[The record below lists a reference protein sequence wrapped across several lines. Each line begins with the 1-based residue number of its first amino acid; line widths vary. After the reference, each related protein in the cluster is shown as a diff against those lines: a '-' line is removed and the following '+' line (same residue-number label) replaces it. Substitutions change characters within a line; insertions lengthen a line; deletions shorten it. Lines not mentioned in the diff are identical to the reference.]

1 MIIKYLSK
9 EPEKVVVPIQEV
21 QSLKEDQVD
30 LSAPNRLIKQ
40 VQEVTETDIVN
51 VIGSDDKVQDQQVE
65 LLSIIRYS
73 SQAEIQIV
81 SQEQTFQNVVA
92 IPINIIEKA
101 FSESKSVTNF
111 AKKLTFAIF
120 SPEERR
126 GRNCTG
132 RVPGNCQHKNKL
144 DPVKLQAVKKVTFQ
158 KYSCNLENIGYIWRK
173 CIKAIDSALRN
184 ENRKQVPLCQQFDV
198 RKPG

>member
-9 EPEKVVVPIQEV
+9 EPEKVIVPIQEV
-21 QSLKEDQVD
+21 QSLKGDQVD
-30 LSAPNRLIKQ
+30 LSAPNRLTRQAQK
-40 VQEVTETDIVN
+40 VAEPDIVN
-51 VIGSDDKVQDQQVE
+51 VMGSDDIEQDQQVK
-65 LLSIIRYS
+65 LLNIVRYS
-73 SQAEIQIV
+73 SQAEMQTI
-81 SQEQTFQNVVA
+81 SQEDTCRNVVA

-101 FSESKSVTNF
+101 FSESKSVTSF

-132 RVPGNCQHKNKL
+132 RVPGKCQHKDKL

-158 KYSCNLENIGYIWRK
+158 KYSCKLENIDYIWRK

-184 ENRKQVPLCQQFDV
+184 EKRKQVPVCQQFDV

>member
-9 EPEKVVVPIQEV
+9 EPEKVVRIQEV
-21 QSLKEDQVD
+21 ESLKEDQVD
-30 LSAPNRLIKQ
+30 LSAPDRLIKQ
-40 VQEVTETDIVN
+40 TQKVKQPDIVN
-51 VIGSDDKVQDQQVE
+51 VVGSDDIEQDQQVKH
-65 LLSIIRYS
+65 LNIIRYLP
-73 SQAEIQIV
+73 QAEIQTV
-81 SQEQTFQNVVA
+81 SQEETCRNVVA

-101 FSESKSVTNF
+101 FSESKSVTSF

-132 RVPGNCQHKNKL
+132 RVPGKCQHKDKL

-158 KYSCNLENIGYIWRK
+158 KYSCKLENIDYIWRK

-184 ENRKQVPLCQQFDV
+184 EKRKQLPICQQFDV
-198 RKPG
+198 GKPG

>member
-9 EPEKVVVPIQEV
+9 EPEKVVRIQEV
-21 QSLKEDQVD
+21 ESLKEDQVD
-30 LSAPNRLIKQ
+30 LSAPDRLIKQ
-40 VQEVTETDIVN
+40 AQKVTQTDIVN
-51 VIGSDDKVQDQQVE
+51 VVGSDDIEQDQQVKH
-65 LLSIIRYS
+65 LNIIRYL
-73 SQAEIQIV
+73 SQAEIQTV
-81 SQEQTFQNVVA
+81 SQEETCRNVVA

-132 RVPGNCQHKNKL
+132 RVPGKCQHKDKL

-158 KYSCNLENIGYIWRK
+158 KYSCKLENIDYIWRK

-184 ENRKQVPLCQQFDV
+184 EKRKQVPVCQQFDV